1 MYIVTAIDGLYMEDQ
16 AATCSLETA
25 RKLFTEWAEKWNIPI
40 EPGKNE
46 CILGEK
52 GVYMSTTS
60 LDRDIHTVYTV
71 TISASDDTDFNVAA
85 YTCSSIAMK
94 RYIQTLLWMFTNIS
108 DSDNEG
114 NILADAIVLIMESYK
129 HSPFNDSVWFDN
141 ISMTF
146 RTLKVI

>member
-52 GVYMSTTS
+52 RVYMSTTS
-60 LDRDIHTVYTV
+60 LDRDTHTVYTV
-71 TISASDDTDFNVAA
+71 TISAPDDIDSHIDA
-85 YTCSSIAMK
+85 YTCIDDAMK
-94 RYIQTLLWMFTNIS
+94 QYLRTVCWMYSNIS
-108 DSDNEG
+108 DRDNEG
-114 NILADAIVLIMESYK
+114 NNFVDTIVLIMESYK
-129 HSPFNDSVWFDN
+129 HSHFNDSVWFDDN
-141 ISMTF
+141 SVTF
-146 RTLKVI
+146 RTLKII

>member
-1 MYIVTAIDGLYMEDQ
+1 MYIVTALDGLYMEDQ

-60 LDRDIHTVYTV
+60 LDRDTHTVYAV
-71 TISASDDTDFNVAA
+71 TISAPNDIDSHIDA
-85 YTCSSIAMK
+85 YTCIDDAIK
-94 RYIQTLLWMFTNIS
+94 QYLRTVDWMYSNIS
-108 DSDNEG
+108 DRDNEG
-114 NILADAIVLIMESYK
+114 NNFVDTIVLIMESYK
-129 HSPFNDSVWFDN
+129 HSPFNDSVWFDYN
-141 ISMTF
+141 SVTF
-146 RTLKVI
+146 RTLEIV

>member
-1 MYIVTAIDGLYMEDQ
+1 MYIVTALDGLYMEDQ
-16 AATCSLETA
+16 VATCSLETA

-60 LDRDIHTVYTV
+60 LDRDTHTVYTV
-71 TISASDDTDFNVAA
+71 TISASDDIDFNVAA

-94 RYIQTLLWMFTNIS
+94 RYIQTLLWIFTNTS

-114 NILADAIVLIMESYK
+114 NNLADAIVLIMESYK

>member
-1 MYIVTAIDGLYMEDQ
+1 MYIVTALDGLYMEDQ

-60 LDRDIHTVYTV
+60 LDRDTHTVYTV
-71 TISASDDTDFNVAA
+71 TISAPDDIDFNVEA
-85 YTCSSIAMK
+85 YTCIDDAMK
-94 RYIQTLLWMFTNIS
+94 QYLRTVYWMYSNIS
-108 DSDNEG
+108 DRDNEG
-114 NILADAIVLIMESYK
+114 NNFVDTIVLIMESYK
-129 HSPFNDSVWFDN
+129 HSPFNDSVWFDDN
-141 ISMTF
+141 SVTF
-146 RTLKVI
+146 RTLEIV

>member
-1 MYIVTAIDGLYMEDQ
+1 MYIVTALDGLYMEDQ
-16 AATCSLETA
+16 AATYSLETA

-60 LDRDIHTVYTV
+60 LDRDTHTVYTV
-71 TISASDDTDFNVAA
+71 TISASDDIDFNVAA

-94 RYIQTLLWMFTNIS
+94 RYIQTLLWIFTNTS

-114 NILADAIVLIMESYK
+114 NNLADAIVLIMESYK

-146 RTLKVI
+146 RTLKIV